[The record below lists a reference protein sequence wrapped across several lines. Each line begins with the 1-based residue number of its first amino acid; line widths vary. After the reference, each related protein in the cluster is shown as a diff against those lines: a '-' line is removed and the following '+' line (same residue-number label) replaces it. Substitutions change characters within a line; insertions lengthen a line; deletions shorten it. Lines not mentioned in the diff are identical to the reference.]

1 MFIFN
6 RAKDNKGAVLIYI
19 LIVVCVAMILFSG
32 MFASLNSTS
41 AMTVDRLNK
50 QQLQLDAQSVLNV
63 LTTKF
68 KSTVDDEN
76 GVSNVDRLRDYAQ
89 RARNTG
95 VPTKATF
102 KLEGEDNVI
111 FTAYVD
117 YYSEKYAK
125 LTIEALDL
133 ITNKSAQS
141 FDIIKFGEAERNSVF
156 DNMFV
161 VYHPDLSNGILNAD
175 RIKSKVL
182 AGNMIVDHKSTQAL
196 TYSRINE
203 IKDMLTNVPQDEM
216 PRYEGK
222 DLTIKSISTDL
233 PTKISSVVSNGII
246 NISGDGNANNQLV
259 GVENAMIASPVGR
272 VNVSDITL
280 KGDFKLVGAA
290 GKDANDPAS
299 PAAGGG
305 VLMKNTKIDT
315 ADNDL
320 MVLTRDN
327 GYIQFEGVS
336 GIIGNVRSG
345 GDFTVKGA
353 TDLNINEDIVVYK
366 STDVQTGKL
375 NIGGSLFGN
384 QRINAA
390 GGELAIGGDLFGTD
404 DIIIKN
410 KMSARGV
417 YGGKSVTLGSNVL
430 LFGNGD
436 IPTVL
441 SGGDYKNENRGT
453 MKIDSA
459 NISGKMVYNYTG
471 SATTKNNA
479 NLQRLNN
486 TTAYWDAFSK
496 ANNYWRDGI
505 ARCTKGGFTT
515 GSSPKI
521 NVVVALTK
529 DSDTASLTTN
539 EEYIFDESTSIKT
552 NLLYATNKVK
562 TLRSA
567 VGDKYATIDGN
578 NWYIKGVDGN
588 REINVS
594 GDLTFANDDSK
605 LMLRTEV
612 CDWIGGPVDS
622 YNTQSFS
629 EGAIMTLYNDAIS
642 KYGIP
647 PTVTDRVSQPSSGAY
662 ATIQKVSDTEYQVLY
677 GGRME
682 LAGDY
687 GSNQTVKANFVGK
700 GIGEC
705 EISNDAKFVF
715 NNISTSYL
723 IYLTNIQGKNENNWI
738 YFPWD
743 IEVKYKPVPYS
754 TAGTEDYV
762 DEAGITWKAA
772 GEENSVAFFVGKENK
787 VWFTNGRVI
796 GDAVGDTH
804 CKLEYV
810 VKKNSDNSCEYAV
823 REYESMPEVYFLS
836 PRESYSQNG
845 NQNQDPVFRF
855 DNYFFKG
862 FLVAPRSY
870 VDFERMYCGN
880 GTEIFRGTVMAKDI
894 VLDAGNT
901 GTNYNYYFPLSYN
914 RVLNGDNFT
923 MYLDKNGSQ

>member
-1 MFIFN
+1 MLLFN
-6 RAKDNKGAVLIYI
+6 RVKGNKGAVLIYI
-19 LIVVCVAMILFSG
+19 LLVVGISMILFSG

-41 AMTVDRLNK
+41 LMTADRYNK

-63 LTTKF
+63 LTTRF
-68 KSTVDDEN
+68 RSTVDDEN
-76 GVSNVDRLRDYAQ
+76 GVSNVDRLREYAQ
-89 RARNTG
+89 RAKNSG
-95 VPTKATF
+95 SPTKATF
-102 KLEGEDNVI
+102 KLEGEDNVL

-133 ITNKSAQS
+133 STNKSAQS
-141 FDIIKFGEAERNSVF
+141 FDIIRFGEAERNSVF

-161 VYHPDLSNGILNAD
+161 VYHPDLSNGMLNPD
-175 RIKSKVL
+175 RIKSKTL
-182 AGNMIVDHKSTQAL
+182 AGNMVVDHKSTVAL
-196 TYSRINE
+196 THSRINE
-203 IKDMLTNVPQDEM
+203 IKDNLTNVPQEEM
-216 PRYEGK
+216 PKYDGK
-222 DLTIKSISTDL
+222 DLTIKSISNDT

-246 NISGDGNANNQLV
+246 NISGDGNSNNQLV
-259 GVENAMIASPVGR
+259 GVEDAMIASPVGR
-272 VNVSDITL
+272 VNISDITL
-280 KGDFKLVGAA
+280 KGDFKLIGAA

-305 VLMKNTKIDT
+305 ILMKNTRVETD
-315 ADNDL
+315 ANDL

-327 GYIQFEGVS
+327 GYIQLDSVN
-336 GIIGNVRSG
+336 GIIGNIRSG
-345 GDFTVKGA
+345 GDFSIKGV
-353 TDLNINEDIVVYK
+353 TDLNVNEDVVVYK
-366 STDVQTGKL
+366 STDMQAGKL
-375 NIGGSLFGN
+375 KVGGSLFGN
-384 QRINAA
+384 QKVNAVN
-390 GGELAIGGDLFGTD
+390 GELTIGGDLFGTS
-404 DIIIKN
+404 DIVIKN
-410 KMSARGV
+410 KMSAKGV

-441 SGGDYKNENRGT
+441 SGADYKNDNRGT

-471 SATTKNNA
+471 SVETKNNA

-486 TTAYWDAFSK
+486 TDAYWQAFSD
-496 ANNYWRDGI
+496 ANNYWRKGI

-515 GSSPKI
+515 GDSPKI
-521 NVVVALTK
+521 NVVVALTEE
-529 DSDTASLTTN
+529 SDTAALTTN
-539 EEYIFDESTSIKT
+539 EEYIFDASTSIKT

-562 TLRSA
+562 GLRNA
-567 VGDKYATIDGN
+567 TGDKYATIDGN
-578 NWYIKGVDGN
+578 NWYVKGRDGN
-588 REINVS
+588 RDVNVS
-594 GDLTFANDDSK
+594 GDLTFANDDNK

-662 ATIQKVSDTEYQVLY
+662 ATISKVSDTEYHVLY

-682 LAGDY
+682 IGGDY
-687 GSNQTVKANFVGK
+687 GSNQKIKANFVGR
-700 GIGEC
+700 GITQC
-705 EISNDAKFVF
+705 EISNDAKLVF
-715 NNISTSYL
+715 DNTTTSYL
-723 IYLTNIQGKNENNWI
+723 IYLTNIQGMNENNWL

-743 IEVKYKPVPYS
+743 IEVKFNPVPYS
-754 TAGTEDYV
+754 TARTEDYV
-762 DEAGITWKAA
+762 DDHGTIWKAA
-772 GEENSVAFFVGKENK
+772 GEENSVAFFTGKENK
-787 VWFTNGRVI
+787 IWFTGGSVTGN
-796 GDAVGDTH
+796 AVGNTS

-810 VKKNSDNSCEYAV
+810 VKKNSDNTCEYAV
-823 REYESMPEVYFLS
+823 REYEAMPEVYFLS

-870 VDFERMYCGN
+870 VDFERMNCGN
-880 GTEIFRGTVMAKDI
+880 NTEIFRGTVMAKDI

-901 GTNYNYYFPLSYN
+901 GTKYNYYFPLSYN
-914 RVLNGDNFT
+914 KVLNGDNFT